1 MARRRKALI
10 PGLSWSWKRAIGL
23 SGLKTKI
30 SRKIGVPLTTGG
42 RQRKIG
48 AAVEKMVLSRLGCL
62 PVVGLMIAGVG
73 AAGVLD
79 WLL

>member
-1 MARRRKALI
+1 MARKRKGI
-10 PGLSWSWKRAIGL
+10 PGLSWSWKRAVGL
-23 SGLKTKI
+23 SGLKAKV

-48 AAVEKMVLSRLGCL
+48 AAVEKMVVGKAGCL